1 MGLEDPQTCL
11 AILATCRQIL
21 FEAWYTYYQRNTF
34 NFERGNDLRS
44 FLKSI
49 CPSCRHEIV
58 SIYCGFS
65 LGI

>member
-34 NFERGNDLRS
+34 NFKRGNDLRS

-49 CPSCRHEIV
+49 
-58 SIYCGFS
+58 
-65 LGI
+65 